1 MAYNFSKFNQKSKNV
16 EEWLSKEF
24 VGIRTSRATP
34 TLLDAVF
41 VEAYGSKI
49 PIKQVASI
57 ATENPRTLRV
67 LPYDNSQIKNTEKA
81 ITAANL
87 GLSIASDER
96 GVYVMFPEL
105 TTERRVSLIKLAKE
119 KLEMAK
125 VSLRKIRDE
134 ISSEIQDAEKRKEIG
149 EDEKFRLKNELQKLV
164 DVENKKLEGAVE
176 RKEKE
181 IMV

>member
-1 MAYNFSKFNQKSKNV
+1 MVYNFSKFNQKAKGV
-16 EEWLSKEF
+16 EEWLSREF

-41 VEAYGSKI
+41 VESYGSKM

-57 ATENPRTLRV
+57 TAEDPRTLRV
-67 LPYDNSQIKNTEKA
+67 SPYDNSQTKSIEKA

-87 GLSIASDER
+87 GLSIASDDR
-96 GVYVMFPEL
+96 GVRVMFPEL
-105 TTERRVSLIKLAKE
+105 TTERRTSLIKLAKE

-125 VSLRKIRDE
+125 VSLRKVRDE
-134 ISSEIQDAEKRKEIG
+134 ISSEIQTAEKNKEIG
-149 EDEKFRLKNELQKLV
+149 EDERFRLKNELQKLV
-164 DVENKKLEGAVE
+164 DAENKKLEEAAG

-181 IMV
+181 IMI